1 MIPMQ
6 MGYEDMMN
14 LAKPDAVFAELHLG
28 TFPTVNQKKPLIR
41 IQQMSGRKSFRRG
54 QSRTT
59 TQYSQSE

>member
-6 MGYEDMMN
+6 MGYENKMN
-14 LAKPDAVFAELHLG
+14 LAKPDAVFTELHLG